1 MSDRQNMIDWEKEFP
16 YKKKVMANGNGKAF
30 DWKGFIYVGLIVIS
44 VVVSFYTIKGAI
56 ENDIT
61 KLQGK
66 YELLELKQTTS
77 EKYIELNIE
86 TIKDEVKKIRENDL
100 KEIKEDIKTLIDLRL
115 AKSGGG

>member
-1 MSDRQNMIDWEKEFP
+1 
-16 YKKKVMANGNGKAF
+16 MANGKTV
-30 DWKGFIYVGLIVIS
+30 DWKGFIYIALIVVS
-44 VVVSFYTIKGAI
+44 VIVSFYTIKGAI

-66 YELLELKQTTS
+66 YELLEAKQASS

-100 KEIKEDIKTLIDLRL
+100 KEIKDDIKTLIDLRL